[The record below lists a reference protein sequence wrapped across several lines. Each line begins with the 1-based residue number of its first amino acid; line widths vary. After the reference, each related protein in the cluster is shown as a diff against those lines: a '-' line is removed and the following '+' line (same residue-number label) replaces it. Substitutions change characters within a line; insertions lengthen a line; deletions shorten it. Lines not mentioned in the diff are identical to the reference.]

1 MQGQPPKHRTSGRE
15 SSKGETRG
23 TGVSAK
29 WKQGGGQGLSGPSP
43 ARDAGPAH
51 SQAALVWL
59 RPGCLLPGPMTGW
72 PSKVQSRAWNP
83 EPSGLG
89 TRAPVGL
96 QQLQGFVLLGWWQG
110 LGPGPRSPWLGIQRA
125 GRTPRHRSL
134 GLLCASVD
142 SSSCFSRG
150 SQGPTA
156 PTGQM
161 PASPLAGWPSTLGR
175 AIAQPSLDSDGEGA
189 MARPLKPALV

>member
-1 MQGQPPKHRTSGRE
+1 MAVWPPGTMTQLGAVGWTDQDS
-15 SSKGETRG
+15 RG
-23 TGVSAK
+23 HSCPICWPCVTLCRH
-29 WKQGGGQGLSGPSP
+29 GGGSTALHGDGWTAQGTQIMP
-43 ARDAGPAH
+43 RDGGLIVVGGGLA
-51 SQAALVWL
+51 W
-59 RPGCLLPGPMTGW
+59 
-72 PSKVQSRAWNP
+72 KSRAWNP

>member
-1 MQGQPPKHRTSGRE
+1 MCME
-15 SSKGETRG
+15 I
-23 TGVSAK
+23 
-29 WKQGGGQGLSGPSP
+29 
-43 ARDAGPAH
+43 
-51 SQAALVWL
+51 
-59 RPGCLLPGPMTGW
+59 
-72 PSKVQSRAWNP
+72 
-83 EPSGLG
+83 
-89 TRAPVGL
+89 
-96 QQLQGFVLLGWWQG
+96 LLGWWQG

-189 MARPLKPALV
+189 DESGDFWGSQEGCQGPFRPAGQNRGLPLRRRGGQGPHLAKRWEPRGFSRVAAGFSTLGTPLGLAQRR